1 MLIKCKECGLQ
12 VSDKAIACP
21 HCGFP
26 LQPDAVSKGYVRK
39 KRGRLKLPNGFGQI
53 SEIKNRNLRNR
64 FRAMVTVGKNE
75 NGKPIQKPLKPQAYF
90 HTYNEAYE
98 ALVEYNKNPYSLDT
112 KGITMQ
118 ELYNKWTESYFP
130 TLTSKSSE
138 RTITAAWSYCYP
150 LYRTKVI
157 NISTGALKDCIKDA
171 NRKDDKTGEIII
183 ASARTKA
190 RMKSVFNLMFDYAME
205 HDVVIKN
212 PARSFEISDDV
223 IKTIEKEKVDHICFT
238 DEEMKTLWN
247 HRYDTYEDI
256 VLIQC
261 YSGLRPQELG
271 LVEMKNVDLDNDIIV
286 CGMKTEAGTNR
297 IVPIHPL
304 IKDLIVRRYQEAE
317 AIGSDFLFNTL
328 ECRTSKSKWKL
339 TYDKYRHRF
348 DNIIKKYNM
357 NPAHRAHD
365 GRKQFITMAK
375 KCKIDEYAL
384 KYIVGHKI
392 SDITEKVYTE
402 RDMEWLKEEMNKV
415 K

>member
-98 ALVEYNKNPYSLDT
+98 ALVEYNRNPYSLDT

-138 RTITAAWSYCYP
+138 RTITAAWSYCHP
-150 LYRTKVI
+150 LYRTNVI
-157 NISTGALKDCIKDA
+157 NISAGALKDFIKDA

-190 RMKSVFNLMFDYAME
+190 RMKSVFN
-205 HDVVIKN
+205 
-212 PARSFEISDDV
+212 
-223 IKTIEKEKVDHICFT
+223 
-238 DEEMKTLWN
+238 
-247 HRYDTYEDI
+247 
-256 VLIQC
+256 
-261 YSGLRPQELG
+261 
-271 LVEMKNVDLDNDIIV
+271 
-286 CGMKTEAGTNR
+286 
-297 IVPIHPL
+297 
-304 IKDLIVRRYQEAE
+304 
-317 AIGSDFLFNTL
+317 
-328 ECRTSKSKWKL
+328 
-339 TYDKYRHRF
+339 
-348 DNIIKKYNM
+348 
-357 NPAHRAHD
+357 
-365 GRKQFITMAK
+365 
-375 KCKIDEYAL
+375 
-384 KYIVGHKI
+384 
-392 SDITEKVYTE
+392 
-402 RDMEWLKEEMNKV
+402 
-415 K
+415 